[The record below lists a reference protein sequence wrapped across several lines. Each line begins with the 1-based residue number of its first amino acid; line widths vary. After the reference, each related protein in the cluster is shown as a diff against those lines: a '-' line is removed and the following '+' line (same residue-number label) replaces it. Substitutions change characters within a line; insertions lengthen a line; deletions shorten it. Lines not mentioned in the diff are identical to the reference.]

1 MEGNKCAVCAED
13 VDDVYS
19 RKTRKRLYG
28 ANCNVQL
35 YCLKTIVTSSAPPK
49 FNTLTAFKLNNHEA
63 WLCMKCQRLLLKFKR
78 LKEELTQITADVNQK
93 LDSLCMLGRPPP
105 GNARKRVVR
114 EDSTSENNEHAQVMY
129 AKPTILNNNNNHPH
143 TSRDL
148 KRAATSPEVSVSI

>member
-13 VDDVYS
+13 VDDVSS

-28 ANCNVQL
+28 ASCNVQL
-35 YCLKTIVTSSAPPK
+35 YCLKIIVTSRAPQK
-49 FNTLTAFKLNNHEA
+49 FNTLTLNNHEA
-63 WLCMKCQRLLLKFKR
+63 WLCMKSQQSFLKFKR
-78 LKEELTQITADVNQK
+78 LKEELTQITANVNQK
-93 LDSLCMLGRPPP
+93 LDSMCMLGRPPP

-129 AKPTILNNNNNHPH
+129 TKPTILNNNNNHPH

-148 KRAATSPEVSVSI
+148 NCAATSPQVSVSI